1 MRYDYDVIVIGAGNG
16 GLSAAATTA
25 RGGKKT
31 LVLERHNLPG
41 GSATSFVRGRFEF
54 ESALHELCDLGT
66 EKRPGTVRKLF
77 DQYGAKMK
85 WHLEQNLFHL
95 IVPGKTDLVLPSGID
110 PFAKKME
117 ELVPGCEASVRE
129 LLRLGALAA
138 EAQAYAM
145 SPKHNNLVMMTK
157 YADFLRLASVTTREG
172 FEAIQMPKA
181 AQDILNT
188 YWCYLGA
195 PPDDLDFLTTAQ
207 MVYKYVYYKPG
218 QPDKKSHN
226 LSLTLVD
233 VIRKHSGDVWFNC
246 EVEQILFEKERAVG
260 VLVHGKKLYAKHII
274 ANCSPSTVM
283 GKMLPEY
290 VKPPIKSVKLA
301 NARNIALEL
310 ETMYVGLNRSA
321 EELGITEYSTLVM
334 SDCDPDDQYRKANGV
349 DKGVFIANCLNVI
362 IPESSPEGTCTL
374 FFTTFGDSKEW
385 ASLAPK
391 DYYKKKEQRM
401 KDWMDYYEKTT
412 GITIRPYIEEI
423 TFASPATFCRYL
435 NTPNGT
441 PYGYQ
446 VYKWDNIINRLNSM
460 DEEQMFKGLRLTGAA
475 CENIDGYN
483 LCYLNGNIQGK
494 KTLKD
499 AEEEQ

>member
-1 MRYDYDVIVIGAGNG
+1 M
-16 GLSAAATTA
+16 
-25 RGGKKT
+25 
-31 LVLERHNLPG
+31 LERHNLPG

-54 ESALHELCDLGT
+54 ESALHELCDLDT
-66 EKRPGTVRKLF
+66 EERPGTVRKLF

-195 PPDDLDFLTTAQ
+195 PPDYLDFLTTAQ

-233 VIRKHSGDVWFNC
+233 VIRKHGGVVWFNC
-246 EVEQILFEKERAVG
+246 EVEQILFEKDRAVG
-260 VLVHGKKLYAKHII
+260 VLVHGKKLYARYI
-274 ANCSPSTVM
+274 
-283 GKMLPEY
+283 
-290 VKPPIKSVKLA
+290 
-301 NARNIALEL
+301 
-310 ETMYVGLNRSA
+310 
-321 EELGITEYSTLVM
+321 
-334 SDCDPDDQYRKANGV
+334 
-349 DKGVFIANCLNVI
+349 IANCLNVI
-362 IPESSPEGTCTL
+362 IPESSPKGTCTL
-374 FFTTFGDSKEW
+374 FFTTFGDYKEW
-385 ASLAPK
+385 ANLAPK

-401 KDWMDYYEKTT
+401 KDWVDYYEKTT
-412 GITIRPYIEEI
+412 GVVIRPYIEEI

-460 DEEQMFKGLRLTGAA
+460 DDEQMFKGLRLTGAA